1 MRWKRGV
8 ILCWRPGENSGSL
21 GQRGKSTTG
30 KVPQP
35 GESEAQGI
43 FPLKLPFGYPQ
54 PAPAQPSC
62 GTKDD
67 CKPVV
72 MEMSVALR
80 SARALG
86 SPQTHFR
93 FRRLAPITMILP
105 STQGSHEGNP
115 PIASQALAAALLTA
129 GMRQIDALKFWNTHR
144 FPISSFFM
152 PIKSA
157 VFKCHS
163 CFLLCTN
170 LNYRRG
176 YVRTLTFSGCFK
188 VLLPYSSHPRNAF
201 LMENRFYFL
210 ILYVDFVHWSP
221 LWYRVI
227 TTISPVLS

>member
-1 MRWKRGV
+1 
-8 ILCWRPGENSGSL
+8 
-21 GQRGKSTTG
+21 
-30 KVPQP
+30 
-35 GESEAQGI
+35 
-43 FPLKLPFGYPQ
+43 
-54 PAPAQPSC
+54 
-62 GTKDD
+62 
-67 CKPVV
+67 
-72 MEMSVALR
+72 MSVALR

-93 FRRLAPITMILP
+93 FRRFGTDHHDFTLHPGFPRRAPTKHVTGP
-105 STQGSHEGNP
+105 GCGV
-115 PIASQALAAALLTA
+115 
-129 GMRQIDALKFWNTHR
+129 IDCRDEADRCCRRWWIALKFWNAHL

-157 VFKCHS
+157 VFKCLS
-163 CFLLCTN
+163 CFLMCTN
-170 LNYRRG
+170 LNDRRG

-221 LWYRVI
+221 HWYRVI